1 MYTVCVEYNHVRSWS
16 ITRFRGYLSTQP
28 GSVPL
33 ASFKIVA
40 LDEFDPVG
48 SYVAGND
55 IGMTTVHLYL
65 YRLLRS
71 LIISLITVNCNAT

>member
-1 MYTVCVEYNHVRSWS
+1 MYLVSNIAIIFVVCAEYNHVRSWS

-40 LDEFDPVG
+40 LDDADPAR
-48 SYVAGND
+48 SYPTGND
-55 IGMTTVHLYL
+55 FGILIVIYL
-65 YRLLRS
+65 F
-71 LIISLITVNCNAT
+71 CFD